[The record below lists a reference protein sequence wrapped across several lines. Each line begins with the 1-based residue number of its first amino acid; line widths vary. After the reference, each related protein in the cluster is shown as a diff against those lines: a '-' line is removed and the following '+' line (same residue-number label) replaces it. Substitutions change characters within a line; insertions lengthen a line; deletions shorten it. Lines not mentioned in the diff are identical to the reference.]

1 MARLEIDWNIVSGF
15 NLRDVSGVFCDD
27 DKAILFQM
35 FDPAATATSA
45 R

>member
-15 NLRDVSGVFCDD
+15 NRRDVAGVFCDD
-27 DKAILFQM
+27 DEAVVFQM
-35 FDPAATATSA
+35 FDPVAAASSA